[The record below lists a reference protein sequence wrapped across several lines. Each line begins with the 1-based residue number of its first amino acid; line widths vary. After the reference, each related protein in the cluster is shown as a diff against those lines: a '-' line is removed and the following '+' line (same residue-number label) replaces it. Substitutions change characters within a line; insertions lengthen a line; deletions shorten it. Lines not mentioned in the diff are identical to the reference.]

1 MDQSLYS
8 YSLCAAIPLMLFF
21 GFHMLLART
30 PDKKIYSNFLLS
42 RRLMGIAM
50 LVLTANYCVHF
61 FCTPRVKDVNATIM
75 MNLVTYFISYW
86 LFSSALMTL
95 LDNRY
100 ITRRRFLRHVGIW
113 IAFAAVSSIVLLF
126 VHDEK
131 VEYWGLL
138 LLAAWLVSYGLFL
151 SVRLL
156 RTYYR
161 AIKMLD
167 NTHSDDI
174 GAYIKWLS
182 IFTFW
187 ALGFG
192 VSCGLL
198 TFLPNNY
205 VFIWIIS
212 AIPFYVYLYC
222 CYHNYAL
229 SYEKVETAIQEDMQM
244 TESANEESPIEI
256 EDSDAPIYHN
266 DISRRIKEWIGRNGY
281 CKPGLT
287 LKELSLELCTNRTYL
302 SEYIHTVYNIS
313 FREWIADLRIEHAK
327 QLMKDEPQLKL
338 LEISE
343 ACGFLSISH
352 FTRTF
357 NDKEG
362 SLPSRWRKTALMS
375 DGKSMK

>member
-113 IAFAAVSSIVLLF
+113 IAFATVSSIVLLF

-174 GAYIKWLS
+174 GAYIKWL
-182 IFTFW
+182 
-187 ALGFG
+187 
-192 VSCGLL
+192 
-198 TFLPNNY
+198 
-205 VFIWIIS
+205 
-212 AIPFYVYLYC
+212 
-222 CYHNYAL
+222 
-229 SYEKVETAIQEDMQM
+229 
-244 TESANEESPIEI
+244 
-256 EDSDAPIYHN
+256 
-266 DISRRIKEWIGRNGY
+266 
-281 CKPGLT
+281 
-287 LKELSLELCTNRTYL
+287 
-302 SEYIHTVYNIS
+302 
-313 FREWIADLRIEHAK
+313 
-327 QLMKDEPQLKL
+327 
-338 LEISE
+338 
-343 ACGFLSISH
+343 
-352 FTRTF
+352 
-357 NDKEG
+357 
-362 SLPSRWRKTALMS
+362 
-375 DGKSMK
+375 

>member
-8 YSLCAAIPLMLFF
+8 YSLCAAMPLMLFF
-21 GFHMLLART
+21 GLHMLLARI
-30 PDKKIYSNFLLS
+30 PDKKIFSNFLLS

-61 FCTPRVKDVNATIM
+61 FCTPRVHDVNATIM
-75 MNLVTYFISYW
+75 MNLITYFISYW

-95 LDNRY
+95 LDNHY
-100 ITRRRFLRHVGIW
+100 ITRRRFLTHVAMW
-113 IAFAAVSSIVLLF
+113 IAFLAVSTLVLIIVKDA
-126 VHDEK
+126 VIER
-131 VEYWGLL
+131 YGII
-138 LLAAWLVSYGLFL
+138 LLAIWLVSYGLFL

-161 AIKMLD
+161 AIRMFD
-167 NTHSDDI
+167 DTHSDDI
-174 GAYIKWLS
+174 GAYIRWLS

-198 TFLPNNY
+198 TFLPNKY
-205 VFIWIIS
+205 VFIWILS
-212 AIPFYVYLYC
+212 AIPFYVYLFC
-222 CYHNYAL
+222 CYHNYAF
-229 SYEKVETAIQEDMQM
+229 SYEKVETAIQEEMEL
-244 TESANEESPIEI
+244 TESEAEEPAAKIEESE
-256 EDSDAPIYHN
+256 APTYHSE
-266 DISRRIKEWIGRNGY
+266 ISRRIKEWTCSHGY

-287 LKELSLELCTNRTYL
+287 LKDLSLELCTNRTYL
-302 SEYIHTVYNIS
+302 SEYIHSVYNIS

-327 QLMKDEPQLKL
+327 QLMKDNPQLKL
-338 LEISE
+338 LEVSE

-357 NDKEG
+357 NEKEG
-362 SLPSRWRKTALMS
+362 CLPSRWRKN
-375 DGKSMK
+375 K